1 MVIGVAY
8 KRELA
13 KKITTLINASKTTIM
28 MSLIFSLFVF
38 AVFIGKKLL
47 YIYMYFYFESHFSGS
62 CHRIKPT
69 AIEAANRTQNIIS
82 HAEKRSER

>member
-1 MVIGVAY
+1 MRIMVIGVAY

-13 KKITTLINASKTTIM
+13 KKITTLISASRTTVM

-47 YIYMYFYFESHFSGS
+47 YIMCIFIWKATFQ
-62 CHRIKPT
+62 
-69 AIEAANRTQNIIS
+69 AAVT
-82 HAEKRSER
+82 E